1 MSTNLRTALIEA
13 ELEALFR
20 VGQVLS
26 RSFNLKETLQNVLQ
40 VLHDYTGM
48 HYGMVALS
56 DDYGALSIFAVY
68 SGNRKSPNPIRYKP
82 GEGVIGL
89 ILETGK
95 PLILECIADE
105 PRFLGRLGLYDSKLP
120 FIGMPIIIED
130 DKPLGVFTAQPN
142 INNDGLLDERVRFM
156 NMVTQL
162 VAQMVRLAHKIERE
176 RRDLTDER
184 DHLRRVVSNNYG
196 LKNIIGHSS
205 AMKRVFELVRQVAK
219 WDTTVLIRGESGTGK
234 ELIAHAI
241 HYNSPR
247 HNHDFIK
254 LNCASLPENLLE
266 SELFGHEK
274 GAFTGATQQ
283 YKGRFERANGGT
295 LFLDEI
301 GDISSKFQAKLLR
314 VLQEGELERV
324 GGNRTIKVDVRFITA
339 THVDLEAQVKAGK
352 FREDLYYRL
361 NVVPITLPPLR
372 ERIEDI
378 PDLSKFLVKKLAKKQ
393 NRKLK
398 ITENAIRILMR
409 HNWSGNVR
417 ELENCLERAAIM
429 SEDNCIDSEIA
440 NVIGINDSFKEDNF
454 SETNFNEL
462 DERERV
468 IAALK
473 QAGWVQA
480 KAARLLNMT
489 PRQIAYRIKIYDIK
503 LQNF

>member
-68 SGNRKSPNPIRYKP
+68 SGNRKSPNTIRYKP

-105 PRFLGRLGLYDSKLP
+105 PRFLGRLGLYDPKLP

-130 DKPLGVFTAQPN
+130 EKPLGVFTAQPN

-301 GDISSKFQAKLLR
+301 GDISPKFQAKLLR

-429 SEDNCIDSEIA
+429 SEDNYIDSEIA
-440 NVIGINDSFKEDNF
+440 NVIGINDSFKEENF

>member
-1 MSTNLRTALIEA
+1 MSTNVRTALIEA

-26 RSFNLKETLQNVLQ
+26 RSFNLEETLQNVLH

-56 DDYGALSIFAVY
+56 DDYGALSICAVY
-68 SGNRKSPNPIRYKP
+68 SGNKHAPNTVQYKP

-89 ILETGK
+89 ILETSK
-95 PLILECIADE
+95 PFILERLADE
-105 PRFLGRLGLYDSKLP
+105 PRFLGRLGLYDPKLP
-120 FIGMPIIIED
+120 FIGMPIIIGEE
-130 DKPLGVFTAQPN
+130 KPLGVFTAQPH

-156 NMVTQL
+156 KMVTQL
-162 VAQMVRLAHKIERE
+162 VAQMVRLANEIERE

-184 DHLRRVVSNNYG
+184 DHLRRVVRNNYG
-196 LKNIIGHSS
+196 LKNIIGHST

-219 WDTTVLIRGESGTGK
+219 WDTTALIRGESGTGK

-247 HNHDFIK
+247 HNNEFIK

-301 GDISSKFQAKLLR
+301 GDISPKFQAKLLR

-361 NVVPITLPPLR
+361 NVIPITLPALR

-378 PDLSKFLVKKLAKKQ
+378 PELSKFLVKKLAKKQ

-429 SEDNCIDSEIA
+429 SEDNCIDSEIMK
-440 NVIGINDSFKEDNF
+440 VIGFKESFKDDNF
-454 SETNFNEL
+454 QENFDTLNEP
-462 DERERV
+462 ERV

-489 PRQIAYRIKIYDIK
+489 PRQIAYRIKIYKIK

>member
-1 MSTNLRTALIEA
+1 MSTNVRTALIEA

-26 RSFNLKETLQNVLQ
+26 RSFNLKETLQNVLH
-40 VLHDYTGM
+40 VLHDHTGM

-56 DDYGALSIFAVY
+56 DDYGALSICAVY
-68 SGNRKSPNPIRYKP
+68 SGNKHAPNTVQYKP

-89 ILETGK
+89 ILETAK
-95 PLILECIADE
+95 PFILERLADE
-105 PRFLGRLGLYDSKLP
+105 PRFLGRLGLYDPNLP
-120 FIGMPIIIED
+120 FIGMPIIIGTG
-130 DKPLGVFTAQPN
+130 KPLGVFTAQPN

-156 NMVTQL
+156 KMVTQL
-162 VAQMVRLAHKIERE
+162 VAQMVRLANQIERE

-196 LKNIIGHSS
+196 LKNIIGHST

-247 HNHDFIK
+247 HNNDFIK

-283 YKGRFERANGGT
+283 YKGRFERANKGT

-301 GDISSKFQAKLLR
+301 GDISPKFQAKLLR

-339 THVDLEAQVKAGK
+339 THVDLEAQVKAGT

-361 NVVPITLPPLR
+361 NVIPITLPPLR

-378 PDLSKFLVKKLAKKQ
+378 PELSKFLIKKLAKKQ
-393 NRKLK
+393 NRKLN
-398 ITENAIRILMR
+398 ITENAIRSLMR

-429 SEDNCIDSEIA
+429 SEDNCIDTEITK
-440 NVIGINDSFKEDNF
+440 SFKDENVQ
-454 SETNFNEL
+454 ETNFNEL

-468 IAALK
+468 IAALQ

-489 PRQIAYRIKIYDIK
+489 PRQIAYRIKIYNIK
-503 LQNF
+503 LQNY